1 MFISSWYYA
10 LVAMALAA
18 GIYKYIEFS
27 GAEKEWGDGL
37 RGLQLTTA
45 RYALL
50 RLEDK
55 PPHTKNWRPQ
65 LCVFVKPDEDLKPK
79 HPQMLDFAQQ
89 LKAGK
94 GLTIVSQVIKGD
106 CLEKYPEAIAAEQVL
121 KQTMDEHKVK
131 GFQQVIVS
139 PNIKEGIASLIQ
151 ASGLGGLRHNTVMM
165 GWPYGWRQDPDAANY
180 KVFMD
185 SVRAASACHHAIL
198 VPKNIMNFP
207 THGDKIESGTIDVWW
222 VVHDGGLLMLLP
234 FLLGQ
239 NKVWK
244 NCKTRIFTVA
254 QLEDN
259 SIQMKK
265 DLELFLYHLR
275 IDAEI
280 EVVEMQETD
289 ISAYTYERTLIME
302 QRTQILQNLH
312 LTKKESN
319 REFSSVIKLPSTG
332 RKASAAATASDV
344 EGFENDMSNQMTW
357 TPGKLNE
364 MKQKAKEQE
373 GEEDEEQDG
382 FGNLLNIVPRSTNV
396 RRMHTAVKLNE
407 VIVERSHK
415 AQLVV
420 LNLPGPPKGSN
431 PSREANY
438 MEFLEVLTE
447 GLDRALLVRGGGRE
461 VITIYS

>member
-1 MFISSWYYA
+1 
-10 LVAMALAA
+10 
-18 GIYKYIEFS
+18 
-27 GAEKEWGDGL
+27 
-37 RGLQLTTA
+37 
-45 RYALL
+45 
-50 RLEDK
+50 
-55 PPHTKNWRPQ
+55 
-65 LCVFVKPDEDLKPK
+65 
-79 HPQMLDFAQQ
+79 
-89 LKAGK
+89 
-94 GLTIVSQVIKGD
+94 
-106 CLEKYPEAIAAEQVL
+106 
-121 KQTMDEHKVK
+121 
-131 GFQQVIVS
+131 
-139 PNIKEGIASLIQ
+139 
-151 ASGLGGLRHNTVMM
+151 
-165 GWPYGWRQDPDAANY
+165 
-180 KVFMD
+180 MD

-207 THGDKIESGTIDVWW
+207 THGDKIEEGTIDVWW

-234 FLLGQ
+234 FLLRQ

-312 LTKKESN
+312 LTKKESE
-319 REFSSVIKLPSTG
+319 REFSSVIKLPTARKSTSG
-332 RKASAAATASDV
+332 GI
-344 EGFENDMSNQMTW
+344 EGFENEMDKQMTW
-357 TPGKLNE
+357 TPGKIAE
-364 MKQKAKEQE
+364 MKQQKQAQQQQSS
-373 GEEDEEQDG
+373 EEEDG
-382 FGNLLNIVPRSTNV
+382 FGNLLNIVPKGTNV

-407 VIVERSHK
+407 IIVERSHK

-431 PSREANY
+431 PAREANY

-447 GLDRALLVRGGGRE
+447 GLDR
-461 VITIYS
+461 